1 MRETLLAP
9 AEEPGLW
16 TPQGEGTRL
25 VDAGGLTLVLRHER
39 ATVERIRLA
48 PGEVPAAVARARAI
62 ARRHGME
69 EVVWWAGELSRPRG
83 LAQALT
89 QEGLVPFAEEPLLV
103 TLTTQHAPARP
114 EGVEGVEVRRVED
127 LETYR
132 RALEV
137 DWEAWDV
144 PEGAR
149 ERRRADA
156 AAAWERIRAGDAVEI
171 HLALVDGR
179 PAGFSRLVAL
189 PAAGVLMGGAVAP
202 WARGRGAYR
211 ALVRVR
217 WDASAARGVPRL
229 VTSAGAMSRP
239 VLEGLGFTRIG
250 EVRLFSDPSL

>member
-1 MRETLLAP
+1 MREALLAP

-48 PGEVPAAVARARAI
+48 PGEMPAAVARARVI

-69 EVVWWAGELSRPRG
+69 EVVWWAGELSRPRD
-83 LAQALT
+83 LAQALAR
-89 QEGLVPFAEEPLLV
+89 EGLVPFAEEPLLV
-103 TLTTQHAPARP
+103 TLTTDHAPARA
-114 EGVEGVEVRRVED
+114 EEVEVRRVED

-137 DWEAWDV
+137 DWDAWDI
-144 PEGAR
+144 PEDAR
-149 ERRRADA
+149 ERRRAGA

-171 HLALVDGR
+171 HLALIDGR

-189 PAAGVLMGGAVAP
+189 PAAGVLMGGAVVP

-211 ALVRVR
+211 ALVRAR
-217 WDASAARGVPRL
+217 WDASVARGVPRL

-239 VLEGLGFTRIG
+239 VLEGLGFTGIG
-250 EVRLFSDPSL
+250 EVRLFSDPFL